1 MRKLTLT
8 IGPVEFSAA
17 HSLPAE
23 MSQKCSAV
31 HGHNYWA
38 IVCIA
43 VFYSAETAPLSLA
56 QPGIVVEASR
66 VKSIIRQ
73 LDHKN
78 LNDLFIGPST
88 AERIAEYLFSE
99 LADLVREC
107 VLSASH
113 AEMHVTVSETSE
125 VAVCVEDTVR
135 LCEKP

>member
-23 MSQKCSAV
+23 MSHKCSAM

-38 IVCIA
+38 TVGVS
-43 VFYSAETAPLSLA
+43 VFYSDVEPLRLA

-66 VKSIIRQ
+66 VKEIIRR

-78 LNDLFIGPST
+78 LNDLFIGPTT
-88 AERIAEYLFSE
+88 AERIAEYLFGEIS
-99 LADLVREC
+99 DLVREC
-107 VLSASH
+107 VLKANH
-113 AEMHVTVSETSE
+113 VEMHVTVSETSE